1 MGQHW
6 AATPETGVQISTH
19 TQNAIDQL
27 IAGYHRF
34 RSGYYEKNRQRL
46 VDLAHTGQSPKVAV
60 IACCDS
66 RVDPAV
72 ITDSTPG
79 SLFVIR
85 NVANLVPPCEGEGA
99 WHSTS
104 AALEFAVRSL
114 EVEHIIVLGHARCGG
129 IRALL
134 EVEDDGQENTFITD
148 WMSIAES
155 ARKRTLDRT
164 DLNTLDERIYACEL
178 DAIRISL
185 ANLETF
191 PWIQERIAKS
201 RLQLHGWYYDM
212 APGDLLCLDAE
223 SGAFIH
229 PDRAVS
235 R

>member
-1 MGQHW
+1 M
-6 AATPETGVQISTH
+6 
-19 TQNAIDQL
+19 NAIDQL
-27 IAGYHRF
+27 VAGYRRF
-34 RSGYYEKNRQRL
+34 RRGYYEENRQQL
-46 VDLAHTGQSPKVAV
+46 MELAHLGQSPKVAIV
-60 IACCDS
+60 ACCDS

-85 NVANLVPPCEGEGA
+85 NVANLVPPCEGEGD

-104 AALEFAVRSL
+104 AALEFAVCGL

-134 EVEDDGQENTFITD
+134 EGQAEGCEDRFIAG
-148 WMSIAES
+148 WMSLAES
-155 ARKRTLDRT
+155 ARQRALDRT

-185 ANLETF
+185 SNLETF
-191 PWIQERIAKS
+191 PWIQKRVAEN

-212 APGDLLCLDAE
+212 ASADLLCLDAE
-223 SGAFIH
+223 GKDFVPP
-229 PDRAVS
+229 PDPAGS
-235 R
+235 T